1 MGNVTQRLTEQSL
14 RLVRTILKSISGLV
28 LVSVFFS
35 AGANGIHGESK
46 ASPEARSPQGV
57 TGQAQE
63 FYISLS
69 TDERDQPGL
78 STLVVAGS
86 NRFMFD
92 CGIAGSVSGGDTAP
106 PAAAALFLT
115 HLETT
120 KADGSG
126 GAPTAACT

>member
-14 RLVRTILKSISGLV
+14 RIVRTILKSISGLV

-46 ASPEARSPQGV
+46 VASSEGRSPQGV

-92 CGIAGSVSGGDTAP
+92 CGVVGSASGGDTAP
-106 PAAAALFLT
+106 PAVA
-115 HLETT
+115 
-120 KADGSG
+120 
-126 GAPTAACT
+126 

>member
-1 MGNVTQRLTEQSL
+1 MGNVTQRLTGQSL

-46 ASPEARSPQGV
+46 ASPEARRPQGV
-57 TGQAQE
+57 TGKAKE
-63 FYISLS
+63 FSISLS

-92 CGIAGSVSGGDTAP
+92 CRVVGSASGGDTAP
-106 PAAAALFLT
+106 PAVAALFLT
-115 HLETT
+115 HL
-120 KADGSG
+120 D
-126 GAPTAACT
+126 TATAEGIDWAR